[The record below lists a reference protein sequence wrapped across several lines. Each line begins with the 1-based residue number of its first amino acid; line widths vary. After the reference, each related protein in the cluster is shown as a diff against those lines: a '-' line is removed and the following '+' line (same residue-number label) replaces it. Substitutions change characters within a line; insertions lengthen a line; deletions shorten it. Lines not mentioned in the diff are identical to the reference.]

1 MVGAEGDRCC
11 AITFGLFCAT
21 GVLIDQFIN
30 TQELEDCLVL
40 GCNYCCLQFQR
51 INW

>member
-1 MVGAEGDRCC
+1 MCC

-30 TQELEDCLVL
+30 TQELEDCLVWAAIIAACSSR
-40 GCNYCCLQFQR
+40 G
-51 INW
+51 